1 MAFTAETT
9 EIKEESYENLDEG
22 MTLVTR
28 GVRKMLRQRR
38 HIPQQDFKNNDFKRN
53 NDHCYYFGE
62 PWHIKKLSKA
72 EEKKQ
77 SKKWRSK
84 NP

>member
-1 MAFTAETT
+1 MEYEQNHINRYNKDYNQKTVAFTAETT

-62 PWHIKKLSKA
+62 P
-72 EEKKQ
+72 
-77 SKKWRSK
+77 
-84 NP
+84 